1 MDGDDDP
8 FRDDEDWHGTRCAGI
23 VSASKDGHA
32 CGVGVAYNSK
42 FGGMY
47 IYILCLLHR

>member
-1 MDGDDDP
+1 MDGDNDSYSNYG
-8 FRDDEDWHGTRCAGI
+8 DWHGTHCAGI

-32 CGVGVAYNSK
+32 CGVGIAYNSK

-47 IYILCLLHR
+47 TYHAYTL